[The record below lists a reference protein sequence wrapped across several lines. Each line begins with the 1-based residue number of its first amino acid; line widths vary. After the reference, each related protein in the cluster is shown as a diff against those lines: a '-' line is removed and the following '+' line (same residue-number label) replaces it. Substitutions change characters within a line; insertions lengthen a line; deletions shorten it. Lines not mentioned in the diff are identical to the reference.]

1 MITIDGDRLL
11 RDLRAL
17 AAFGKA
23 GTGVDRVAL
32 SAPDIEARRWL
43 AGRLSEIGLRAG
55 LDQVGNVYGR
65 DPQASRS
72 ILIGSHTDT
81 VPMGGWLDGALGVI
95 YGLEIA
101 RAARDADL
109 PGGIGVDVIS
119 FEDEEG
125 TYLPLLGSRSFCND
139 LPADAVAGAR
149 SRSGTTLATA
159 LANVAREQAPF
170 RFDPA
175 RHLAYLEAHIEQGPR
190 LEAAGVGIGVV
201 TGLVGIR
208 RFRIVAH
215 GQADH
220 AGTTPMNMRKDAGA
234 TLIALAHRI
243 GSDFA
248 ALGGAE
254 TVWNIGNIVF
264 KPGAANVVPSE
275 AEMTLEVRDTDTA
288 ILDRVEQAV
297 SDWVGA
303 ASKAGPARVTVE
315 PTTHILPTMMSRNL
329 ADAIAAAAA
338 ETGITS
344 MTLPS
349 GAGHDAMVL
358 GRVIP
363 AAMLFVPSIN
373 GRSHDVTEN
382 TADADIVAGCRVLA
396 AAVGRIMSALA

>member
-1 MITIDGDRLL
+1 MIEIDGDRLL

-17 AAFGKA
+17 ATFGKA

-32 SAPDIEARRWL
+32 SVPDIEARRWL
-43 AGRLSEIGLRAG
+43 VGRLSEIGLRAG
-55 LDQVGNVYGR
+55 LDQIGNVYGR
-65 DPQASRS
+65 DPQASRT

-101 RAARDADL
+101 RAARGTNL
-109 PGGIGVDVIS
+109 PGGIGIDVIS

-139 LPADAVAGAR
+139 LTADDVANAR
-149 SRSGTTLATA
+149 SRSGAALTA
-159 LANVAREQAPF
+159 ALSSVAREQAPF
-170 RFDPA
+170 RLDQA
-175 RHLAYLEAHIEQGPR
+175 RHLAYVEAHIEQGPR
-190 LEAAGVGIGVV
+190 LEAADIGIGVV

-220 AGTTPMNMRKDAGA
+220 AGTTPMSMRKDSGA

-248 ALGGAE
+248 PLGGPD
-254 TVWNIGNIVF
+254 TVWNIGNIVL
-264 KPGAANVVPSE
+264 KPGVANVVPSE
-275 AEMTLEVRDTDTA
+275 GEMTLEVRDTDTT
-288 ILDRVEQAV
+288 ILDRLEQAV
-297 SDWVGA
+297 NDWVDT
-303 ASKAGPARVTVE
+303 ASKAGPVRLTIE
-315 PTTHILPTMMSRNL
+315 PTTRIPPTLMSRKL
-329 ADAIAAAAA
+329 ADAMAAAAM
-338 ETGITS
+338 EIGDPS
-344 MTLPS
+344 MVLPS

-358 GRVIP
+358 GRIIP
-363 AAMLFVPSIN
+363 AGMLFVPSIG

-396 AAVGRIMSALA
+396 AAVGRIMSTLA